1 VLSFFKYTCPHHR
14 QQAESFPLGTESD
27 PGSYTFSSIQTA
39 FAAIKS
45 RWPAC
50 PLRVALFNV
59 GCWVRSPFLDF
70 KPEQLQESIDIHIVA
85 AFAFAREA
93 ILAFKE
99 LDIDE
104 EGGKGKR
111 GTLIFTGAT
120 ASTRGGPLSSVFS
133 ASMFGSRALSQSL
146 AKEFGKENIHVSSTL
161 IHIVF
166 FRMIN
171 LLFDSGRSCKPVAYA
186 PCHALL

>member
-1 VLSFFKYTCPHHR
+1 MKSGVQVLKWVPFFFKYTCPHHR
-14 QQAESFPLGTESD
+14 QQAESFLLGTESD

-59 GCWVRSPFLDF
+59 GYWVRSPFLDV
-70 KPEQLQESIDIHIVA
+70 KPKQLQESIDIHIVA

-111 GTLIFTGAT
+111 GTLLFTGAT
-120 ASTRGGPLSSVFS
+120 ASFRGNTLSSVFS
-133 ASMFGSRALSQSL
+133 TSMFGTRALSQSL
-146 AKEFGKENIHVSSTL
+146 AKEFGKENIHVSS
-161 IHIVF
+161 IWYI
-166 FRMIN
+166 
-171 LLFDSGRSCKPVAYA
+171 SCFSYG
-186 PCHALL
+186 